1 MANTIGIKD
10 SNGIIQPRL
19 LDPTGVASA
28 LGNETLAADVTALKD
43 EINGITVGAGFIPDE
58 TQLAAINSTVT
69 AGWKQG
75 IDTGLATAVQTE
87 TDPTVPAWAKAE
99 NKPSY
104 AVSEITGAASSDDL
118 AAEATAREQ
127 ADATLQ
133 AAIDAEKA
141 RSEAVDE
148 AQGIALDNQV
158 SKAEEEHAEIGGRI
172 DGVITNLETNYV
184 PLTGATMTGGL
195 VLNADAADPLGAVT
209 KQQLDAAIAANK
221 TKSLT
226 FHGLIS
232 MTEPTVDMHAGDFWY
247 QPAAVGE
254 APDTNFPWNVRSYI
268 NGAWTEETEEY
279 TPETLDLWRYVD
291 IATGFYYIGG
301 IWNILNYDADSF
313 GTDFEI
319 IDGVVNIA
327 KGSIVNSDLAEN
339 AAIAQSKLD
348 LNIDTHPIEDSPN
361 LAQSGGVYAQLALK
375 ANITDRGDLSALTTS
390 DKSTLVGAI
399 NALNVAKADK
409 AIGAVVGNLLAADAN
424 GNHVDSGSKAAD
436 FALKTDLDTKLD
448 NQNAVRSNID
458 VLEYILSLPAGFFA
472 FTTNGGIT
480 NGYDYTTYHGQKR
493 QLAGNSDFT
502 TVTAITNKS
511 VMYVNDWDGV
521 NWRGWQEIAEMSA
534 LASLVKKSEVYRG
547 DLNDLWQAAQLPFI
561 GGYTVEVGNK
571 PSSVDGYIIAMPYD
585 TRAYCAQIAV
595 DADNKMFT
603 RLNTSGTDGTG
614 WTAWVQQAAKADV
627 DNRIRV
633 VDGGIKTSWVHLC
646 AVHTSFS
653 GQLQIRSTGAATDQ
667 RVICDIDIAQSS
679 LNVQTPIGAYFNA
692 KMLVNSRIGY
702 STRGDGSRIADFWLQ
717 RSTGATTSIREPR
730 VIITTATGTA
740 YSDAE
745 SPMDDSAATI
755 TVLSASGLVDIAT
768 T

>member
-1 MANTIGIKD
+1 MANTIGFKD
-10 SNGIIQPRL
+10 SNGVVQPRL

-28 LGNETLAADVTALKD
+28 LGNGTLAADVTALKD
-43 EINGITVGAGFIPDE
+43 EIDGITGNTF
-58 TQLAAINSTVT
+58 
-69 AGWKQG
+69 
-75 IDTGLATAVQTE
+75 TE
-87 TDPTVPAWAKAE
+87 TDPTVPDWAKAE

-104 AVSEITGAASSDDL
+104 AVSEITGAASADDL

-348 LNIDTHPIEDSPN
+348 LNIDTHPIEDSAN
-361 LAQSGGVYAQLALK
+361 LVQSGGVYAELANK
-375 ANITDRGDLSALTTS
+375 ANIADRGDLSALTTS
-390 DKSTLVGAI
+390 DKSTLV
-399 NALNVAKADK
+399 NAVNSINVAKADK

-424 GNHVDSGSKAAD
+424 GNHVDSGD
-436 FALKTDLDTKLD
+436 FATPADLAVKIDKNLGPYMD
-448 NQNAVRSNID
+448 DLNA
-458 VLEYILSLPAGFFA
+458 LPAP
-472 FTTNGGIT
+472 
-480 NGYDYTTYHGQKR
+480 Y
-493 QLAGNSDFT
+493 
-502 TVTAITNKS
+502 
-511 VMYVNDWDGV
+511 
-521 NWRGWQEIAEMSA
+521 
-534 LASLVKKSEVYRG
+534 
-547 DLNDLWQAAQLPFI
+547 I
-561 GGYTVEVGNK
+561 GGYHTSALNK
-571 PSSVDGYIIAMPYD
+571 PSNMGGYITAVNYAD
-585 TRAYCAQIAV
+585 LKLTAQTAV
-595 DADNKMFT
+595 DSDGAVFTRVNKNSADNA
-603 RLNTSGTDGTG
+603 G
-614 WTAWVQQAAKADV
+614 WTVWAKQATAADLAPYALTADTAKSYNFSLSGGTVGTYVKMGSMYYSRAGRSMV
-627 DNRIRV
+627 RILYTCCNSTNGAGEIMLRTNGPSI
-633 VDGGIKTSWVHLC
+633 DF
-646 AVHTSFS
+646 AVNNITVS
-653 GQLQIRSTGAATDQ
+653 GMKFFYTTDMT
-667 RVICDIDIAQSS
+667 AQ
-679 LNVQTPIGAYFNA
+679 VGRITVYAYFSSSSWMADATVVGGNYYWENA
-692 KMLVNSRIGY
+692 VELIG
-702 STRGDGSRIADFWLQ
+702 
-717 RSTGATTSIREPR
+717 
-730 VIITTATGTA
+730 TTAPTG
-740 YSDAE
+740 
-745 SPMDDSAATI
+745 I
-755 TVLSASGLVDIAT
+755 TEFTNRTLQYV
-768 T
+768 